1 MGLPCLSALW
11 QGRDSVI
18 RTALSGKVKHMVDA
32 KGKHPLQRLLILLVV
47 ASMLILSGSMDR
59 AQAAQGAADSG
70 DTGFETSSPNE
81 TIFMLA
87 NGLKVYLIRDTRF
100 PMVCTRLYVRTGSSN
115 EKPRDFGISHVLE
128 HMVFKGTTTRPKG
141 QIAREVESLGGYLN
155 AYTSFDKTCYLTDM
169 PARHWQTGIDIV
181 RDMAFHPL
189 LDPSELEKE
198 KPVIISEMEGNE
210 DEPSYR
216 LFLEV
221 QKAGLAGTPYAHPII
236 GTRQS
241 VNAVTSDSLRAYF
254 NTWYQPQNML
264 LVVAG
269 DLDPEAVRA
278 YVEKNFSSLANRGEL
293 RYQAPIE
300 ADSLEFADK
309 GRVEV
314 IRGKWNKVYLS
325 LAFPVPGL
333 RDYTS
338 LDLDLL
344 AYLLAGDGTTPF
356 ERKYRN
362 DLQLVDS
369 ISVSNMSLS
378 RIGLFTISAILDADK
393 TEKFFTELVR
403 DLARFKTG
411 DFTAGDLARAKF
423 VTEDEYDRSSET
435 LNGLTS
441 WRAQMEFE
449 MGGRLGEANM
459 RKALR
464 SVDFAQIES
473 AYKKYIRPERVNVR
487 LLAPEKTAIGDLAAI
502 LEREWPKGT
511 VASGHSTAATEN
523 GRESIHLE
531 NGVQLVLIRDNTI
544 PYVSVDM
551 AAAGGN
557 ALLNVKTQGLATLV
571 ADSLSDGCG
580 ELDRVAFEKALA
592 SRAQSLSAK
601 SGRQTFRISA
611 STPSRY
617 TDELLALMSSYV
629 TAPRFEESEIARA
642 KKDMQSARV
651 IRDDDSMS
659 RLVARLWPALFG
671 THPYGLDSLGTEQGV
686 NALTRDDVVRYWK
699 EQMAQPWV
707 VVFTGKFDRD
717 KAIAWAKTLP
727 RATARRLDV
736 QAPVWGKD
744 RALTVQAPDR
754 NKAHLVELW
763 PTVPQTH
770 PDAPALT
777 LLQAVLSGQ
786 SGLLFSRMRD
796 EESLGYTVTAQNI
809 SFQKTG
815 LMLFYAGTTPDRVEE
830 ARKGFAA
837 IVQNLKEKELDPAL
851 LEAACNVLE
860 GRYVRSRQSLSARGG
875 EAAMEELFGLPRNFA
890 LQQLE
895 KARKVTP
902 ADIREVVRR
911 YFGEPY
917 VAVVHP

>member
-1 MGLPCLSALW
+1 M
-11 QGRDSVI
+11 
-18 RTALSGKVKHMVDA
+18 
-32 KGKHPLQRLLILLVV
+32 QRLLILLVV
-47 ASMLILSGSMDR
+47 TGMLILSGSMET
-59 AQAAQGAADSG
+59 AMAAENAAEKGSL
-70 DTGFETSSPNE
+70 GFETSSPNE
-81 TIFMLA
+81 TIFKLA
-87 NGLKVYLIRDTRF
+87 NGLNVYLIKDTRF

-115 EKPRDFGISHVLE
+115 EKERDFGISHVLE

-189 LDPSELEKE
+189 LDPEELEKE

-210 DEPSYR
+210 DEPTYR

-221 QKAGLAGTPYAHPII
+221 QRAGLAKTPYAHPII
-236 GTRQS
+236 GTRES
-241 VNAVTSDSLRAYF
+241 VNAVTVDSLRAYI

-269 DLDPEAVRA
+269 DMDPEAVRA
-278 YVEKNFSSLANRGEL
+278 YVEKNFSSLANRNEL
-293 RYQAPIE
+293 KAQAPIE
-300 ADSLEFADK
+300 ASSLEFADK
-309 GRVEV
+309 GRVEIV
-314 IRGKWNKVYLS
+314 RGKWNKVYLS

-362 DLQLVDS
+362 DLRLVDS

-378 RIGLFTISAILDADK
+378 RVGLFTISAILDADK
-393 TEKFFTELVR
+393 TDQFFTELVR
-403 DLARFKTG
+403 DLAKFRIG
-411 DFTAGDLARAKF
+411 DFGADDLARAKF
-423 VTEDEYDRSSET
+423 VTEDDFDRQSET

-464 SVDFAQIES
+464 SVDLAQIES
-473 AYKKYIRPERVNVR
+473 AYKDYIRPERVSVR
-487 LLAPEKTAIGDLAAI
+487 LLAPEKAQIGDLAAI
-502 LEREWPKGT
+502 LEREWPKASQGT
-511 VASGHSTAATEN
+511 QSAAATRAK
-523 GRESIHLE
+523 GRETIALE
-531 NGVQLVLIRDNTI
+531 NGVQLVLVRDNTI
-544 PYVSVDM
+544 PYVSVNM
-551 AAAGGN
+551 IAAGGN
-557 ALLNVKTQGLATLV
+557 ALLNEKTQGLATLV
-571 ADSLSDGCG
+571 ADTLSDGCG

-592 SRAQSLSAK
+592 SKAQTLGAK
-601 SGRQTFRISA
+601 AGRQTFSISA

-617 TDELLALMSSYV
+617 MDDLLALMYSVV

-642 KKDMQSARV
+642 KKDMQSARI

-659 RLVARLWPALFG
+659 KLVAKLWPSLFG
-671 THPYGLDSLGTEQGV
+671 SHPYGLDALGTEKGV
-686 NALTRDDVVRYWK
+686 NAFTRDDVVRYWK
-699 EQMAQPWV
+699 EQMAQPRV
-707 VVFTGKFDRD
+707 LVFSGKFDRE
-717 KAIAWAKTLP
+717 KALAWAKTLP
-727 RATARRLDV
+727 KASAKRV
-736 QAPVWGKD
+736 VVEAPSWGKD
-744 RALTVQAPDR
+744 KELVLHVPDK

-786 SGLLFSRMRD
+786 SGLLFSKMRD
-796 EESLGYTVTAQNI
+796 EESLGYTVTAQNLT
-809 SFQKTG
+809 FQKAG

-851 LEAACNVLE
+851 LEAACNVIE

-875 EAAMEELFGLPRNFA
+875 EAAMEVFFGLPEDFA

-902 ADIREVVRR
+902 ANIREVVRR
-911 YFGEPY
+911 YFGDPY
-917 VAVVHP
+917 VAVAHP